1 MHDQSK
7 IVKCA
12 ERKRELQFKLK
23 LFCV

>member
-12 ERKRELQFKLK
+12 ERKRELQFKL
-23 LFCV
+23 FCV